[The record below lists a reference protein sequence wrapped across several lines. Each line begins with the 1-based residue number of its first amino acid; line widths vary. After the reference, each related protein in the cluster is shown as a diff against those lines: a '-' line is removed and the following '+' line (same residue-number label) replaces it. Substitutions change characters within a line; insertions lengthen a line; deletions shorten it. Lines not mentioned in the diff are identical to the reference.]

1 MTTAAIAGSTPAQKV
16 FALARTEVQ
25 LVLRNRTLA
34 VSALLV
40 PIALG
45 VFWAFSFGRGPEIW
59 PMVVSLQLAVTFGMG
74 LYIAATQTIVARR
87 HSRVLKRM
95 RTSGISDGGL
105 LAATLAPSIA
115 LSVVQLLV
123 FAVIDG
129 IFGMPLP
136 ADLVALLLAVPAG
149 MVMMIAAALATSVVT
164 PSPERGQITTLPL
177 VFVMLGAAIAVAV
190 IPAQGWLQA
199 LVVVPGAGIGM
210 LTRIAFGGD
219 VGLGTLLGTVVATV
233 SLLAW
238 AAVFGYAA
246 RTRFR
251 WDPRN
256 G

>member
-16 FALARTEVQ
+16 YALARTEVQ

-45 VFWAFSFGRGPEIW
+45 VFWALSFGRGPEIW

-95 RTSGISDGGL
+95 RTSGISDSGL
-105 LAATLAPSIA
+105 LSATLAPSIA
-115 LSVVQLLV
+115 LSVVQLVV

-129 IFGMPLP
+129 MPLP
-136 ADLVALLLAVPAG
+136 VNLVALLLAVPAG

-219 VGLGTLLGTVVATV
+219 VGLGTVVGTVVATV